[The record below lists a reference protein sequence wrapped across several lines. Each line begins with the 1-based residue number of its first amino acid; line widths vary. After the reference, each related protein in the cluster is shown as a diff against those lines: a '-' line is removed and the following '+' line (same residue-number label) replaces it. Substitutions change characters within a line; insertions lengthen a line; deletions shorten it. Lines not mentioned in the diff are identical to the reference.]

1 MEITEKQKEELGERL
16 LESYDSYN
24 NTLAEMIIDD
34 FIDIIDD
41 YNGESDL
48 QDMVD
53 DITGNYNGSYNCS
66 AYESAK
72 IIAENIFEFNDIANE
87 MIEELGT
94 TFDIRA
100 TEKNLVN
107 VLLYICQNTI
117 LAQNCGTLEELIESL

>member
-41 YNGESDL
+41 YNGESNL

-72 IIAENIFEFNDIANE
+72 IMAENIFEFNDIANE

-117 LAQNCGTLEELIESL
+117 LAQNCDTLEELIESL

>member
-16 LESYDSYN
+16 LESYDNYD

-41 YNGESDL
+41 YNGESNL

-72 IIAENIFEFNDIANE
+72 IMAENIFEFNDIANE

-100 TEKNLVN
+100 TEKNLVK

-117 LAQNCGTLEELIESL
+117 LAQNCDTLEELIESL